1 LAIKFELSFDGFE
14 ADDHLLDFYD
24 AAQAMVGFQ
33 RSLAI
38 TTHLVVN
45 GSVITQAPA
54 LKNARIYSEPP
65 EAGSW
70 KSTAIVLTG
79 LAGGAFALG
88 TAPRDTPLGHLISSA
103 YDYVVLETLGVHVN
117 YDESL
122 GQTLENFKR
131 ENPQTPLAN
140 LRETQF
146 DSIIEKCEV
155 PIRDMHRPIIYSE
168 TASRAVITSA
178 VEGKLVQVGPELD
191 GETFAYVSTT
201 NRGERPQPY
210 EGWVSSYNINT
221 FKGRIYV
228 PDFGRPIPFTLTEEL
243 RTPRKIALITTSL
256 NANARDRLHEDG
268 RRYFDAF
275 RNESSSGRLKGFHIT
290 DIASRQ
296 V

>member
-1 LAIKFELSFDGFE
+1 MAVKFDLSFEGQE

-54 LKNARIYSEPP
+54 LKNAKIYSEPP
-65 EAGSW
+65 KSGSW
-70 KSTAIVLTG
+70 EATAIILTG

-88 TAPRDTPLGHLISSA
+88 TAPKDTPLGHLISSA
-103 YDYVVLETLGVHVN
+103 YDYVVSQTLGFHVN
-117 YDESL
+117 YEESL
-122 GQTLENFKR
+122 GQTLEHFKR
-131 ENPQTPLAN
+131 QNPQTPQAA

-155 PIRDMHRPIIYSE
+155 PIRDMHRPIVFSE
-168 TASRAVITSA
+168 TAGRALITSN
-178 VEGKLVQVGPELD
+178 VSGSVVQVGPALD
-191 GETFAYVSTT
+191 EETFAYVSTT

-228 PDFGRPIPFTLTEEL
+228 PDFGRPIPFTLAEEM
-243 RTPRKIALITTSL
+243 RTARKVALITTSL
-256 NANARDRLHEDG
+256 NSNARDRLHEDG
-268 RRYFDAF
+268 RRYFEAF

-290 DIASRQ
+290 EMASRQ
-296 V
+296 L